1 MTQEQYKVCYE
12 TLAEIARLGEIV
24 KGPMGKTF
32 KQQERTPERRML
44 LKGALLKPQ
53 EKAILTQNKDTRQK
67 KLNWLNQVLYN
78 DPKHKWEFNTK

>member
-1 MTQEQYKVCYE
+1 
-12 TLAEIARLGEIV
+12 
-24 KGPMGKTF
+24 MGKTF

-44 LKGALLKPQ
+44 LKGTLLKPQ
-53 EKAILTQNKDTRQK
+53 EKAILTQNKDARQK

>member
-1 MTQEQYKVCYE
+1 MKHLQKLLGWGKLSKV
-12 TLAEIARLGEIV
+12 
-24 KGPMGKTF
+24 PWGKTL
-32 KQQERTPERRML
+32 KPQERTPERRML

-53 EKAILTQNKDTRQK
+53 EKAILTQNKGTRQK